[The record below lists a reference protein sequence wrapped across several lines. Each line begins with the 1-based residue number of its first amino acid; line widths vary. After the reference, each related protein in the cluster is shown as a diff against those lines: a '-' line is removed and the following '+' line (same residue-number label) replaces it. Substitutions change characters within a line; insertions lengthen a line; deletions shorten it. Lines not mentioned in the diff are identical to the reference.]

1 MPQLLVGAGIAAVA
15 VTLALL
21 LGLIADRWPFAVDR
35 WIMLAVRGEVGGVG
49 WVRNAAINLTALGSV
64 TVLTVVT
71 IAVVGLLL
79 VQRLWLT
86 ALATGAAC
94 WSGGWAVTLVKNE
107 VSRPRPTLVPHW
119 VDVHNASFPSGHAA
133 GSALVYLTIAAL
145 ATQVL
150 RDEAARRYVLAL
162 AIVLVGAIGISRVVL
177 GVHWPSDV
185 LAGWSFGTLWALAW
199 WKATAAARR
208 SIGGER

>member
-1 MPQLLVGAGIAAVA
+1 MPPLLTGAGIAAVA
-15 VTLALL
+15 ITLALL
-21 LGLIADRWPFAVDR
+21 LGLMADRWPFAIDR
-35 WIMLAVRGEVGGVG
+35 WLMLAVRGQVGGVG
-49 WVRNAAINLTALGSV
+49 WVRNAAVNLTALGSV

-71 IAVVGLLL
+71 IAAVGLLL

-86 ALATGAAC
+86 ALATAAAC

-107 VSRPRPTLVPHW
+107 VSRQRPTLVPHW

-150 RDEAARRYVLAL
+150 RDAAARRYVLAL
-162 AIVLVGAIGISRVVL
+162 AILLVGAIGISRVVL

-185 LAGWSFGTLWALAW
+185 LAGWCFGTLWALAW
-199 WKATAAARR
+199 WKATAAARQ